1 MKLAIPVLDN
11 NGKESRISEH
21 FGHAP
26 FFAFVEINGND
37 YNIEIE
43 NNPMAESHQPGQ
55 IPNYVHEK
63 NVNVMV
69 VRGIGA
75 RAIQFFEQLGIQVY
89 RGAAGTIE
97 EIVKEYIKGN
107 IEDKDYE
114 VADKHHHHDHG
125 HE

>member
-1 MKLAIPVLDN
+1 MKIAIPVLNDN
-11 NGKESRISEH
+11 GGNSRISEH

-26 FFAFVEINGND
+26 YFAFVDVNEHEYEITV
-37 YNIEIE
+37 EK
-43 NNPMAESHQPGQ
+43 NPLEDNHNPGE

-69 VRGIGA
+69 VRGIGG
-75 RAIQFFEQLGIQVY
+75 RAIQFFQQLGIEVY
-89 RGAAGTIE
+89 RGAAGTVS
-97 EIVKEYIKGN
+97 EIVEEYIKGN

-114 VADKHHHHDHG
+114 VSEKHHNHG

>member
-11 NGKESRISEH
+11 NGKDSKISEH

-26 FFAFVEINGND
+26 FFAFVDVKGND
-37 YNIEIE
+37 YDVSVEE
-43 NNPMAESHQPGQ
+43 NPMAESHGPGQ

-63 NVNVMV
+63 NVDVMV
-69 VRGIGA
+69 VRGIGG
-75 RAIQFFEQLGIQVY
+75 RAIQFFQQLGIEVY
-89 RGAAGTIE
+89 RGAAGSVS
-97 EIVKEYIKGN
+97 EIAEEYIKGN

-114 VADKHHHHDHG
+114 VADKHHHHG